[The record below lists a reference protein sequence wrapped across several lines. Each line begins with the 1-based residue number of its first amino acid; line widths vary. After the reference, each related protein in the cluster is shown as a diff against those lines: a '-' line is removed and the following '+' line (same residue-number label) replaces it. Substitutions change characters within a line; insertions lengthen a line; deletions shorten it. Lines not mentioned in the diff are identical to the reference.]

1 MIANG
6 VASPVNL
13 IPILAAVLLLGGA
26 ILGGMLLKPAQRA
39 VAEKYVLRPLGILL
53 LAAGLFWAGH
63 ETWRDVAVKH
73 DNLLAAL
80 HVGLALVV
88 AWVMVELIRSTIRI
102 FRPQPPTP
110 GEGAP

>member
-13 IPILAAVLLLGGA
+13 IPILVAVLLLGGA
-26 ILGGMLLKPAQRA
+26 IVGGMLLKPAQRA
-39 VAEKYVLRPLGILL
+39 LVEKYLLRPLGILI

-80 HVGLALVV
+80 HVGLALVI
-88 AWVMVELIRSTIRI
+88 AWVLVALVRRTIRA
-102 FRPQPPTP
+102 FRPIAPTP